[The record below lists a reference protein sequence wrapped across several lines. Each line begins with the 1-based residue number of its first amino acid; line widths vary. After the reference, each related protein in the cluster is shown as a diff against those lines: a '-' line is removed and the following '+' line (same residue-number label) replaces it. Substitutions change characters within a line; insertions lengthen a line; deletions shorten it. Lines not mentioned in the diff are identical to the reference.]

1 MNFKN
6 ALEEQCYEIA
16 KEVLGADIQIS
27 HNKVITIETAIFK
40 EVASFTGP
48 PKKEVDVITAHIRQD
63 PPLDLLI
70 SCKDFGG
77 SKAEPAHVQEW
88 CSVVM
93 TMNKYSDKTAFLGI
107 VVSPSG
113 FTKGCEPWAT
123 SHNLALI
130 PPLKGVNVK
139 FSPDSVLAMYRRVL
153 LALSKRLAFPYEG
166 ILAAPE
172 FHDFAFRLTSDFE
185 GSEASGSE
193 VSRYILTV
201 SGWKSSFGE
210 LVSSLIGKKIAE
222 LLSTPHY
229 TGIQFDD
236 GFIFRFHS
244 NSVVFGKDDGAV
256 VQLIEPQCRLGVNS
270 VVATYAEIKELA
282 EGKTIRSAADFGD
295 YFEFGISGDVN
306 LGFFPNGFHA
316 ISTKNIE

>member
-27 HNKVITIETAIFK
+27 HNKVITIETAIFQ
-40 EVASFTGP
+40 EVASFAGP
-48 PKKEVDVITAHIRQD
+48 PKKEVDVITARIRHD

-88 CSVVM
+88 CSVVT

-130 PPLKGVNVK
+130 PPLKGTNIK

-153 LALSKRLAFPYEG
+153 LALRKRLAFPFEG
-166 ILAAPE
+166 ILTAPE

-185 GSEASGSE
+185 GSKASASE
-193 VSRYILTV
+193 VSRYTLTA

-210 LVSSLIGKKIAE
+210 LVSSLMGKRIAE
-222 LLSTPHY
+222 LLSTPRY
-229 TGIQFDD
+229 TGLRFDD
-236 GFIFRFHS
+236 EFVFRFHS
-244 NSVVFGKDDGAV
+244 DSIVFGKEDGATV
-256 VQLIEPQCRLGVNS
+256 PVIEPQCRLGIDS
-270 VVATYAEIKELA
+270 VIATYAEIKELA
-282 EGKTIRSAADFGD
+282 EGQTIRSAADFGS
-295 YFEFGISGDVN
+295 YFEFGITGDVN
-306 LGFFPNGFHA
+306 LGFHPNGFHA